1 MMAVYKFL
9 GTQVALSSANTV
21 GDKPLAR
28 VYCSSSG
35 VLTLAYANGTAYA
48 NVTLATGEAIIVEKG
63 PTDTLAGTS
72 MVAVPIAY
80 RN

>member
-1 MMAVYKFL
+1 MAVYKFL
-9 GTQVALSSANTV
+9 GTQIAIGTANTV
-21 GDKPLAR
+21 SNKPLAR

-35 VLTLAYANGTAYA
+35 VLTLAYANATVYA
-48 NVTLATGEAIIVEKG
+48 NVTLATGESIIVEKG
-63 PTDTLAGTS
+63 PTDTLTGAN

>member
-1 MMAVYKFL
+1 MAVVYKFKGL
-9 GTQVALSSANTV
+9 QISISSANTV
-21 GDKPLAR
+21 GNSNLAR

-35 VLTLAYANGTAYA
+35 VLTIANTTSTYA
-48 NVTLATGEAIIVEKG
+48 NVTLATGESIIVEKAT
-63 PTDTLAGTS
+63 TDTLAGTS